1 MNCRLLISLSILF
14 CLLTQIKAQEA
25 FGLYHATQVP
35 QQNLLNPATRN
46 KAGSVLGIPAISATE
61 FIYYNSSFTL
71 RDLLGTVDRQ
81 PDSAILNLNKV
92 VDLLQNR
99 NLITAKLNQQWLYA
113 SIRKGPN
120 QFTFHVGERALS
132 RLKYPK
138 DLFDLI
144 INGNGADKLG
154 STINLKSSFSVLHY
168 REYGIGYRR
177 EVNDELSLGARI
189 KFLKGFSIIDAS
201 RLQLNLNTNSDL
213 YSWTA
218 TSNINIRAAS
228 TAFSATES
236 NTQIEAADL
245 FRNSTNPGMA
255 LDIGIVWQEHP
266 RVTLSASLLDFGFIN
281 WKTNAVRLKSTK
293 PNAPF
298 SFEGLPISSTED
310 DFNDYLLKIRD
321 SINLGLGLDTI
332 NASFNKALAAQ
343 FLGGVQY
350 QIHERFAI
358 NGLFYCDIMNQSV
371 NPAVHAGIRWQPVY
385 WLYLTAHNT
394 SFHKTWINPGFGTT
408 VQVGKLQWYASTE
421 QILGLMMPDQ
431 YRNFTFRCGV
441 NVLIHKDELSLKRIK
456 DSEQLNLMNGVQEM
470 EQWGR

>member
-1 MNCRLLISLSILF
+1 MNCRLLVSLSTIF
-14 CLLTQIKAQEA
+14 CILTQIKAQEA
-25 FGLYHATQVP
+25 FGLYHAAQVP

-46 KAGSVLGIPAISATE
+46 KAGTVLGIPALSATE
-61 FIYYNSSFTL
+61 FIYFNSSFTL
-71 RDLLGTVDRQ
+71 RDLLGSVDRQ
-81 PDSAILNLNKV
+81 PDSATLNLNKV

-113 SIRKGPN
+113 SFRKGPN
-120 QFTFHVGERALS
+120 QCTFHAGERALF

-154 STINLKSSFSVLHY
+154 STFNLKSSFSALHY
-168 REYGIGYRR
+168 REYGIGYTRYI
-177 EVNDELSLGARI
+177 NDQLSLGARI
-189 KFLKGFSIIDAS
+189 KFLKGYSIVDAS
-201 RLQLNLNTNSDL
+201 QLQLNLNTGSDI
-213 YSWTA
+213 YTWTA

-228 TAFSATES
+228 TAFSATET
-236 NTQIEAADL
+236 NAQIEVANL

-266 RVTLSASLLDFGFIN
+266 RITLSASLLDFGFIN
-281 WKTNAVRLKSTK
+281 WKTNAVRLRSTK
-293 PNAPF
+293 PNASF
-298 SFEGLPISSTED
+298 SFEGLPITSTED
-310 DFNDYLLKIRD
+310 DLNAYLLKIRD
-321 SINLGLGLDTI
+321 SINLSLGLDTI

-358 NGLFYCDIMNQSV
+358 NGLFYCDIMNQAV
-371 NPAVHAGIRWQPVY
+371 NPAVHTGIRWQPVY
-385 WLYLTAHNT
+385 WLYLMAHNT
-394 SFHKTWINPGFGTT
+394 SFNKTLLNPGFGAT

-421 QILGLMMPDQ
+421 QVLGLMMPDQ
-431 YRNFTFRCGV
+431 YKNFTFRCGV
-441 NVLIHKDELSLKRIK
+441 NVLIQKDERSLKRIK
-456 DSEQLNLMNGVQEM
+456 DPEQLNLMNGIQEM